1 MAIRD
6 PKGHPCKHWYCVKF
20 SKDEWESVF
29 LQILEIQTIP
39 TKCFKFFLGGG
50 TKEKKK
56 ELSLCPP
63 KHYISPV
70 SAMSLFTAG
79 LSFCIDWNLRQCFKC
94 TII

>member
-1 MAIRD
+1 M
-6 PKGHPCKHWYCVKF
+6 
-20 SKDEWESVF
+20 F

-39 TKCFKFFLGGG
+39 TKCFKFFLGGGGREG

-79 LSFCIDWNLRQCFKC
+79 LSFCIDYE
-94 TII
+94 I